1 MRKIKNIF
9 IFGKPDTSVIA
20 IGSKDFDIFRL
31 SGALSQL
38 GWNLNALQFPSGLHL
53 CVTDVHTK
61 DGIADQFV
69 NDVKEQVAK
78 IMLKPDK
85 VVEGKMAIYG
95 VVQEVPDRSVV
106 GDFTKI
112 YLDSLIFTPTNNN
125 INNGHK

>member
-1 MRKIKNIF
+1 M
-9 IFGKPDTSVIA
+9 FGKPDTSVIA

-31 SGALSQL
+31 SAALGQL
-38 GWNLNALQFPSGLHL
+38 GWNLNALQFPSGIHL

-69 NDVKEQVAK
+69 NDVKEQVAELMK
-78 IMLKPDK
+78 VPEQ

-95 VVQEVPDRSVV
+95 VAQALPDRSIV

-112 YLDSLIFTPTNNN
+112 YLDSLLFTPQPTTNA
-125 INNGHK
+125 HK